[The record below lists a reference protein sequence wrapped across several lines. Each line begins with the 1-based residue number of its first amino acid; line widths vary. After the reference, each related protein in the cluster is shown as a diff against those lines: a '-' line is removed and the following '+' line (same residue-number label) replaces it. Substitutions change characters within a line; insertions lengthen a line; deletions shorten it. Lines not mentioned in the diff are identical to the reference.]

1 MDVLRRLSPDAFTD
15 SAKFKKPPV
24 SCKHFDV
31 RLIKIECDHQAIP
44 QFNDVGKISETKLK
58 TDLAAPTPR
67 AAPAPT
73 TTPSP
78 APASAPSSPPA
89 PPPAPAPAPAPA
101 HTSPSL
107 QLVVIDRGGDDD
119 IDMAK
124 ERFLELF
131 DDFDIDPIIL
141 QQIAYSSYG
150 FHHYDEPYRGTYSFY
165 IGTYVFALAWSFNP
179 ATMKTNAILLLRNT
193 PVLRHGTLA
202 LTSIQKTLNLYSRCI
217 HSPFFLLFVVFV
229 NLCRMS
235 QYAIYT
241 IVNDLRSVETLTGH
255 GPGNGPIAI
264 DKQGYTQPT
273 IDKLSRAA
281 QNVANTQVHIA
292 NLVRHDAYIKDMAQ
306 YLEQPD
312 LVAKWRDLAPAD
324 LATPWNLAFATLSPQ
339 VPPLKK
345 LTSDLA
351 PSLRYLETRAGCQSS
366 VIRSMM
372 THEDARLGAELAEAA
387 RKDSSAMRSIAMMT
401 MLFLPGAF
409 FAAIF
414 SIESLPNPAK
424 EEFWIFW
431 AFTLPSTI
439 LVFLVWRCH
448 RWSQKKWEKYKKAKA
463 ESKEKA
469 KAGKKGSVSDGSVM
483 EAQNGKQ
490 GH

>member
-31 RLIKIECDHQAIP
+31 RLIKIECDHEAIP

-73 TTPSP
+73 TTPLP
-78 APASAPSSPPA
+78 APASAPSPPPA
-89 PPPAPAPAPAPA
+89 PPPAPAPAPALA
-101 HTSPSL
+101 HISPSL

-202 LTSIQKTLNLYSRCI
+202 LTSIQKTLNLSLKTIKKFSLAKKEIDEDPTRTPAQKVADTEAIVIDDVRLEDLCLDFTLPGYPEIELVANGSHVRVTMDNVDSYLSTSS
-217 HSPFFLLFVVFV
+217 SPTSWPSGATSQPADPRDPLEPR
-229 NLCRMS
+229 LCDPEPPGAASEEAHERPGAVPALPRDPRRLPV
-235 QYAIYT
+235 Q
-241 IVNDLRSVETLTGH
+241 RSSDSTLT
-255 GPGNGPIAI
+255 
-264 DKQGYTQPT
+264 
-273 IDKLSRAA
+273 
-281 QNVANTQVHIA
+281 
-292 NLVRHDAYIKDMAQ
+292 
-306 YLEQPD
+306 
-312 LVAKWRDLAPAD
+312 AD
-324 LATPWNLAFATLSPQ
+324 Q
-339 VPPLKK
+339 
-345 LTSDLA
+345 
-351 PSLRYLETRAGCQSS
+351 
-366 VIRSMM
+366 IRSMM

>member
-31 RLIKIECDHQAIP
+31 RLIKIECDHEAIP

-78 APASAPSSPPA
+78 APASAPSPP
-89 PPPAPAPAPAPA
+89 PAPAPA

-306 YLEQPD
+306 YLEKPD
-312 LVAKWRDLAPAD
+312 LVAK
-324 LATPWNLAFATLSPQ
+324 
-339 VPPLKK
+339 
-345 LTSDLA
+345 
-351 PSLRYLETRAGCQSS
+351 C
-366 VIRSMM
+366 
-372 THEDARLGAELAEAA
+372 RL
-387 RKDSSAMRSIAMMT
+387 
-401 MLFLPGAF
+401 
-409 FAAIF
+409 
-414 SIESLPNPAK
+414 
-424 EEFWIFW
+424 
-431 AFTLPSTI
+431 
-439 LVFLVWRCH
+439 
-448 RWSQKKWEKYKKAKA
+448 
-463 ESKEKA
+463 
-469 KAGKKGSVSDGSVM
+469 
-483 EAQNGKQ
+483 
-490 GH
+490 